1 MFLSGCFPS
10 VRTGQPESFTLQIWN
25 IPISRILFMLVLLI
39 LSKWHKTFFFIGGGG
54 GGEGFQLRRSLQNS
68 AFHLQIN
75 QDLACGV
82 SLTSTYMTKWYE
94 YKYSEK
100 LNKYLYQI
108 KIMRVM
114 IKKIPVGAGP
124 T

>member
-1 MFLSGCFPS
+1 MLSICQNWPARIIHFANMEYPNFKNSFHASPSNFVQMAQNIFFL
-10 VRTGQPESFTLQIWN
+10 L
-25 IPISRILFMLVLLI
+25 
-39 LSKWHKTFFFIGGGG
+39 GGGG
-54 GGEGFQLRRSLQNS
+54 GFQLWRSLQNS

-82 SLTSTYMTKWYE
+82 PLTSTYMTKWYE